1 VTLFVKF
8 SLDDDE
14 RLSVARESSGLY
26 LIRRERLTD
35 EAIEERD
42 PSVRQG
48 VGPCRWVLVG
58 LPHWILVDLHDLGV
72 RWGLWGASPHAW
84 ARGVR
89 RNQWLPNP

>member
-14 RLSVARESSGLY
+14 RLSMVLESSGLY
-26 LIRRERLTD
+26 LIRQEQLMD
-35 EAIEERD
+35 EAIEVRD

-48 VGPCRWVLVG
+48 VRPYRWVLVG

-72 RWGLWGASPHAW
+72 RWGL
-84 ARGVR
+84 RGLAPMPR
-89 RNQWLPNP
+89 P